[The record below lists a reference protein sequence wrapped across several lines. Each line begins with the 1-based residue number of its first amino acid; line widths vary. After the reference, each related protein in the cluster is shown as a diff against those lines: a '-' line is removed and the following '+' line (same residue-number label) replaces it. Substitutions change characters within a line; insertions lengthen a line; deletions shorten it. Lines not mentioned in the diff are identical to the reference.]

1 MAGDGPEGA
10 AKEQRAQR
18 VPEQTSAAALR
29 GRAEEL
35 DARLA
40 SLAARG
46 VTIVDPRQTY
56 VGPEVDLERVTAG
69 VVLHP
74 GARICGARSFLGPG
88 AEVGTEGPA
97 TLVDAVFG
105 ERATIASGYVH
116 GAVLLRGASL
126 GGGAHVRAGTILE
139 EEASTAHAV
148 GLKHTILL
156 SFVTLGSLIN
166 FCDALM
172 TGGTS
177 RRDHSEVGSGYIH
190 FNFTPWGAR
199 GDKAT
204 PSRIGDV
211 PRGVLL
217 RERRI
222 FLGGSGGMIGPRSV
236 GFGAVV
242 GAGSVMRSDVGDDR
256 LSIQRGRALD
266 RPLDPEHLDPLAAR
280 YERNL
285 RYIGELVA
293 LRAWYREVRLV
304 RAADHAHRALVV
316 REALANL
323 DLAIAE
329 RRKRLVSYAAERG
342 LAEEELPP
350 LAPDSYPPCPIAITP
365 AADDHV
371 AWVQGLDEDAAEALR
386 SWLAGVVA
394 EASAA

>member
-1 MAGDGPEGA
+1 MAGDGPEAA
-10 AKEQRAQR
+10 AKDGAGGALERRA
-18 VPEQTSAAALR
+18 
-29 GRAEEL
+29 GDL

-40 SLAARG
+40 ALAARG

-56 VGPEVDLERVTAG
+56 VGAEVDHERIAAG

-74 GARICGARSFLGPG
+74 GARICGPRSFLGPG

-105 ERATIASGYVH
+105 ARATIASGYVH

-126 GGGAHVRAGTILE
+126 GANAHVRAATLLE

-156 SFVTLGSLIN
+156 AFVTLGSLIN
-166 FCDALM
+166 FCDVLM
-172 TGGTS
+172 AGGTS

-204 PSRIGDV
+204 PSLVGDV

-236 GFGAVV
+236 GYGAVV
-242 GAGSVMRSDVGDDR
+242 GAGSVARSDVADDH
-256 LSIQRGRALD
+256 LSLQRGRDRDRALD
-266 RPLDPEHLDPLAAR
+266 PAHLDPLPAR
-280 YERNL
+280 YARNL

-293 LRAWYREVRLV
+293 LRAWYREVRL
-304 RAADHAHRALVV
+304 RRIPGGAEALPQAIVT
-316 REALANL
+316 REAIANL

-329 RRKRLVSYAAERG
+329 RRDRLARYAAERG
-342 LAEEELPP
+342 LPEGELPP
-350 LAPDSYPPCPIAITP
+350 LAPDRYAPCPLPIAPP
-365 AADDHV
+365 AGPAEPADHV
-371 AWVQGLDEDAAEALR
+371 AWVQGLDDREAEALR
-386 SWLAGVVA
+386 AWLAGIVA
-394 EASAA
+394 DASAA